1 MGERSPYICPS
12 LKNVKHELSLV
23 HKSQRREQ
31 RDLIT
36 RCDVRKGQPS
46 SLICLQIHPPTSLSS
61 RWSPAHPSPC
71 ELNNLNVGLHTHVII
86 NKLCP
91 PSLSSWTKQ
100 KQSQICHGNILHHKV
115 TEVHQSKGSLPSG
128 VMITFYGLKVIAE
141 AYLFFM
147 LVKFPKNIVSH
158 ELQDSCQERWSIKSH
173 SGLLWVLPHVGVLH
187 KTSDNIYSFLKTKH
201 GFR

>member
-1 MGERSPYICPS
+1 MLGHLDSRFRADRWGNVPPTFA
-12 LKNVKHELSLV
+12 LLKRKNVKHELSLV

-36 RCDVRKGQPS
+36 RCDVRKGQPC
-46 SLICLQIHPPTSLSS
+46 SLICLQIHPPTPLSS

-115 TEVHQSKGSLPSG
+115 IEVHQSKGSLPSG
-128 VMITFYGLKVIAE
+128 VMITF
-141 AYLFFM
+141 
-147 LVKFPKNIVSH
+147 
-158 ELQDSCQERWSIKSH
+158 
-173 SGLLWVLPHVGVLH
+173 
-187 KTSDNIYSFLKTKH
+187 
-201 GFR
+201 